1 MYAFNS
7 TDQIRPATAIKVQP
21 EHCAFGIILGKNKGS
36 LLVTKRQ
43 PLKLATSFAAGNLCV
58 CFANIQIVNTI

>member
-7 TDQIRPATAIKVQP
+7 TDQIQTATAIKVQP
-21 EHCAFGIILGKNKGS
+21 EHCAFGIILGKTKA
-36 LLVTKRQ
+36 LLVPKRQ